1 MTARPWLWDSFLTI
15 DHQTEGKAVNTKIVF
30 WDFVANFSL
39 TIVVAAVVTFLWSL
53 IAHGSGIIDWEISV
67 VMATVMG
74 TILASRKIQELKQ
87 K

>member
-1 MTARPWLWDSFLTI
+1 MNMKLI
-15 DHQTEGKAVNTKIVF
+15 F

-53 IAHGSGIIDWEISV
+53 IVHGSGIIDWETSFMLAC
-67 VMATVMG
+67 VMAAVQ
-74 TILASRKIQELKQ
+74 ASRKWQEWKG